1 MYPGI
6 ISPDS
11 VLEPIMML
19 EVKIR
24 RHCPGLNGSKP
35 SGLTNLFA
43 FSRRAAG
50 GGSVQLPYTG
60 CHVRPV
66 IIACCLPYTVSAL
79 NTTTGIAFLGGEFP
93 RLADVEELVRIPQFA
108 LLAGATLTWP
118 GLSRKRWCKAWNWLF
133 SRWCNRVG
141 NMAVQ
146 WSNFFQ

>member
-6 ISPDS
+6 NSPDS
-11 VLEPIMML
+11 VLEPMMML

-24 RHCPGLNGSKP
+24 RHCPGRNGSKP

-43 FSRRAAG
+43 FSSRAAG

-60 CHVRPV
+60 CLVRPV
-66 IIACCLPYTVSAL
+66 IIACCLSYTVSAL
-79 NTTTGIAFLGGEFP
+79 NTTTGTAFLGGEIP
-93 RLADVEELVRIPQFA
+93 PLANVEQLGQISQFA
-108 LLAGATLTWP
+108 LLAGATLTRP
-118 GLSRKRWCKAWNWLF
+118 VLSGKRWCTAWNWLF